1 MARPLRLRG
10 TARLD
15 AVMNKRVDENQ
26 NLSEDT
32 IMKRAKQ
39 ILWLLPFYLLS
50 LSVSPASASQI
61 TLSTSTGY
69 TGDSVTVTGTGFFA
83 NTSVNVWFDQNFD
96 AQPTYPGTGAP
107 AYLFQCG
114 TSGNRPCEPFVPVT
128 TDSSGNFVTNLVI
141 PPGRNADFLGAGTY
155 CICVDAVQGG
165 GAEAS
170 AAFKVP
176 AGFTLTRS
184 SYNGMSLVWFSG
196 SNFVPFHL
204 DDGAQ
209 SNGTVWIDANGD
221 FKYRYRNA
229 QQQWVDE
236 GEPEVVVYVLS
247 DGMLSR
253 CRDSYCGN
261 SYVVDTTHGSLYGVN
276 VRADINLMGDGNR
289 SVVQNVEASTFLP
302 GLCSARLSII
312 PCLK

>member
-1 MARPLRLRG
+1 
-10 TARLD
+10 
-15 AVMNKRVDENQ
+15 
-26 NLSEDT
+26 
-32 IMKRAKQ
+32 MKRAKQ
-39 ILWLLPFYLLS
+39 ILWLFPFYLIS
-50 LSVSPASASQI
+50 LSVTTASAQQI

-69 TGDSVTVTGTGFFA
+69 TGDSVTITGSGFFA

-114 TSGNRPCEPFVPVT
+114 TSGNRPCEPFVPVP
-128 TDSSGNFVTNLVI
+128 TDSNGNFVTNLVI

-165 GAEAS
+165 GAEAA

-196 SNFVPFHL
+196 SNFVPYRL
-204 DDGAQ
+204 DDGRQ
-209 SNGTVWIDANGD
+209 STGTVWIDVNGD
-221 FKYRYRNA
+221 FRWRTDSN
-229 QQQWVDE
+229 VNE
-236 GEPEVVVYVLS
+236 GEPQVVVYVLPN
-247 DGMLSR
+247 GILSR
-253 CRDSYCGN
+253 CPDSYCGN
-261 SYVVDTTHGSLYGVN
+261 SYVVDTTGALYGFN
-276 VRADINLMGDGNR
+276 VRADVDLVGDYNR
-289 SVVQNVEASTFLP
+289 SALQKVEASTFLP
-302 GLCSARLSII
+302 GLCPARLSII